1 MTRLKVSLGG
11 ATCNGLKL
19 VTSLTKEIKK
29 SCENKIWHILQ
40 SNPIDLSRIEGG
52 DLQGGIYA
60 TTTIIN
66 FEGFRQS
73 GTSLYI

>member
-1 MTRLKVSLGG
+1 MPNETATIFDFVMTRLKVSLGG

-40 SNPIDLSRIEGG
+40 SNPIDLSRIERGY
-52 DLQGGIYA
+52 LQGA
-60 TTTIIN
+60 
-66 FEGFRQS
+66 FMLPQQS
-73 GTSLYI
+73 